1 MDSCFI
7 PNLSLR
13 LTWSAVGG
21 RRDEGAAV
29 LAVDDGGDLVV
40 GVGVGGRLDDGARL
54 GAAVVV
60 GRVEHVRR

>member
-7 PNLSLR
+7 PNLSLH

-29 LAVDDGGDLVV
+29 LAVGGGYLV
-40 GVGVGGRLDDGARL
+40 VGVGGRLDDGARL